1 MALIE
6 NPSNKVLD
14 DQIRTAIAVVAQQ
27 LSTKARL
34 GAVAQSFDPNA
45 VDGDGDGK
53 VQDGSPFERPAVIS
67 AVANASQ
74 RLGRILSKA
83 ASLSKSGR
91 AREYNRRYS
100 GMSASDIAK
109 EVVPDSFEGWVAL
122 AYERM
127 RLENPEYPPLTADT
141 PPNQVKDMVRAIEDF
156 VESDLVWMLS
166 PEKAQEFKKLKK
178 TDRAAAFKM
187 LTEGAFDFSPE
198 AVAKNRELVEHVLTT
213 NPQFRA
219 IVDRFGMPVITRF
232 GENMDTSHLAKG
244 FYADTIG
251 MSLGKIRAPRSK
263 GRMDGLTRGLAK
275 WFMTATIENDVGSKK
290 TKRWLSSEAPEALL
304 VHEYGHYLANI
315 MKMELT
321 DMQVSERTKR
331 WQAFRFAAGA
341 GWKDTFKELGHPE
354 WYEAYKVQTKQ
365 GKRIVVQRLK
375 DIPDEIPH
383 VLTAYGESSPSEAFA
398 ESFAALFALD
408 GRDAHLV
415 SGGMKEL
422 INDALELPSGK
433 DPRESLTPKRL
444 ARQVVPDGLA
454 SRGSVMAIN
463 SERDSRFG
471 EIDDPYELTAEVLGD
486 LGKDDPVGMMVRKLH
501 DLRDDPERWGRVSD
515 EMKDNINRYLN
526 IRRANEEEAA
536 ILAEVLINDPAFADM
551 IRRHGISNFY
561 FSETD
566 LTFKG
571 GMDVRGSLFAGFTPD
586 ESDNGR
592 YWPPRVVI
600 DMVGTSSLD
609 ADELRDVPSSPVSD
623 AEIRKTRKAMNV
635 PGGVTRTHVSK
646 AHHHVIRHEGGH
658 SIHDQLWERVHRG
671 EIKGRR
677 ARLIRAY
684 GKSTWEEFYA
694 ELGRPDL
701 FADYQR
707 ATFAANVFGY
717 PGDPKPGDEIAFID
731 SAYAW
736 TTPREFFAETFAAYT
751 SSNPDYRAL
760 MNDTALEHMQAM
772 LGDSDVP
779 DAGET
784 RDLPETKPVPEAAAW
799 EGFASTGGPPPRSYA
814 DVREQRVKEGKGA
827 YSRSEMF
834 RNTTTEQKVDLSVP
848 ENERD
853 HMLMAWDQVFERMGL
868 THEEVSMIDL
878 SDPANPKV
886 PHRLRG
892 ALDGLEETAA
902 RIAADK
908 MDFSP
913 EMVRGNREA
922 LAAALDAF
930 PRMREAAERFGMPPL
945 TTMSPAY
952 QEDNAKRYLISN
964 LMGRFNEVMQSKDT
978 DLKDIVINFMTQG
991 IDMERIDTEP
1001 MFEKVRL
1008 HFQKM
1013 SDSGAMEKLKDQ
1025 LVGGYSHA
1033 TQTIYVKPEKVK
1045 SFISGT
1051 RYDPKFIPER
1061 GGWTVGG
1068 MSYEDV
1074 LLHEFA
1080 HHIDARARKRDLRA
1094 ARLGDAEAR
1103 QRLRDRGKFESDG
1116 LEKHL
1121 FTRYGQTDEDEFF
1134 AEAIAAVLSGNK
1146 DAEDMLSP
1154 EARKIARSIA
1164 GLPENDPVFAGRTRI
1179 PETGMMTLVD
1189 RFGSR
1194 WNKTPE
1200 GEWVNASGGQ
1210 RSRDGVPDVLETFS
1224 EARQRTG
1231 LDPFDDVKFEHDG
1244 RTFTMR
1250 DNGGVFEVD
1259 VNGRTVAT
1267 ASVVEGQDGI
1277 PEIRSVDVLPGY
1289 EGVAPD
1295 KDLHEMVVDHARKK
1309 YPSARAPKRAKKT
1322 EVPTEGFASVGPEHH
1337 DAREIDGTPGTP
1349 EYVENL
1355 VTELEAAKASGKK
1368 VFFDYNGVTREVE
1381 ITEITKGKNGHWYM
1395 KGRDA
1400 IRNNE
1405 DREFRLDRV
1414 SMPKRVKNPE
1424 TGADE
1429 VAKKPGKPP
1438 RKPVPVFTGKA
1449 AEIFEGAQSW
1459 EEVAERLSKGR
1470 YVFFDFETT
1479 GIEEDEFGNMLHPG
1493 TPVQI
1498 GLVEIIDGKVTRR
1511 WSTHVNPGRP
1521 MSIDPKTGRSWS
1533 ADNLKYKDP
1542 VTGEIK
1548 NLTDEWL
1555 SGQRPLKE
1563 ALEEML
1569 EFIGPTEDTIL
1580 GGQNHPYDD
1589 DVMKRALVFAGLD
1602 ESRWNPAGF
1611 IDSQAL
1617 AQSLLDKDSDD
1628 YPRDPKKGYK
1638 TVSLGPLA
1646 TFLGWDMGGGWHSAD
1661 ADSEASYEAFKRL
1674 VRRAADHENSG
1685 KPVRRDLFAP
1695 GGGEKEYAER
1705 MAGYTNEKRGWDW
1718 KVKKYKEAQ
1727 PAETPGEEGFASR
1740 GSADAPVRRA
1750 KNPASWKDMTPE
1762 ERDKAT
1768 QESAQAAIDYINGL
1782 IDLGTDISALKDL
1795 SREELDEVLEWLVP
1809 GGEARVSNDVTGEG
1823 KALIEVSNATMGK
1836 VFMSL
1841 GFNVTVIS
1849 DDPNEQYLLEN
1860 GINDLQKSLKDYV
1873 VALSKD
1879 PDALRADSLFRDW
1892 AKREGKDIDSMSA
1905 KQIKKLAKDF
1915 ASEFEIDLCLYYKAG
1930 TNMLCGSNIGIER
1943 EKMPQLGGRMK
1954 GDDTLAARAIRAGL
1968 LKAKEFK
1975 LDDEKLKSLDEATQK
1990 ELRDLA
1996 SDPEKVMELAK
2007 KKDPKVQQL
2016 WDVLNWNDSEASAES
2031 FQDTAAKALLGED
2044 GIDDPRFVD
2053 PATMLGAQNQL
2064 QGSKVEDMADGATS
2078 TMLETILNLNGQAIP
2093 ILDDSV
2099 MTDEWVMKK
2108 FGVEK
2113 EEVPNIRKKIA
2124 ELREIAADPAR
2135 YKEVAESNNKN
2146 LNENMSKIIDLRA
2159 AADIVKANPA
2169 IATPEKIDEYLDYLH
2184 KVRKHGLFQPTLTAG
2199 LPGTQI
2205 YMLDGHHRWS
2215 GLLVANNKLR
2225 DLGLDVRV
2233 KLNIKNYKTD
2243 IRTGLELGR
2252 AIQEHFGIKDAK
2264 VKGEDLFVPNLNLPE
2279 LTQEEFDKAVNDF
2292 LKPENLKK
2300 AIKRVREGGQFRE
2313 TEGFDVPGGQQGRL
2327 KPRRRPIG
2335 EVVDEVT
2342 GNTITLDSQSRVK
2355 GVKGKRR
2362 GYRAAGSGSGWQ
2374 SVEDYIKLENERGN
2388 ELFETYKE
2396 YVDKGYEAVWV
2407 THTPG
2412 EAGRYV
2418 VSAGD
2423 VDAWQRGEVDVRP
2436 EDIQD
2441 VSLAGATLVGTDDE
2455 GGFLYVRK
2463 KRTPR
2468 AENTVRRLEAEEE
2481 MLDGFASTGIEPVVE
2496 KLPDGSVRTTYPNGR
2511 VRTVSADGRR
2521 VEDSYPVRD
2530 RKPGDK
2536 PASFGIWSSAPK
2548 EGEYDWLDEE
2558 PEFNID
2564 GTRNIGRRESDG
2576 FASRGAYYPNTELT
2590 WSLGDVEE
2598 IMANG
2603 KADEVQKIIDDGWKA
2618 SADDIKKAQQ
2628 TIDEIEERIGKKKA
2642 DALRKKLDRMEG
2654 ARQKFLDAIDPV
2666 DYEPRRPYVLRDDT
2680 TGRGTGLPN
2689 GGGGFGIRTG
2699 DPEKDRK
2706 LQEELEARDKEIAEL
2721 DEFLRRTSQ
2730 SFDDWANGFTDDGK
2744 PIGGRVL
2751 VADNW
2756 HRRVSGQVG
2765 KPTKEW
2771 SNIDRDTGAAMP
2783 GNPIYR
2789 EVIRMAPSGTRG
2801 RRTYRFE
2808 ADEEGYVSAYDKK
2821 GRRIASLLLDRGFT
2835 REGGVRKQ
2843 RDDRHHIEYD
2853 HVDEAH
2859 RRRGIATLMAEI
2871 AEHAYGGRIEH
2882 SQILSTTGKKWR
2894 DADVKRRGTPALPD
2908 PFEDEDGSLRVPVDQ
2923 VAFASRGN
2931 YQPLEL
2937 PGQNEEGMAED
2948 SLLDRFANKLGLEK
2962 RDLPDTDA
2970 EMNAIT
2976 ARIGAK
2982 IVGGEATLA
2991 ERLGITP
2998 EQLRDRLEEIAGEI
3012 NQFVDRFVNDKELR
3026 QKIKLGYKLLSV
3038 GALLFGAKGMKDFLS
3053 TINPS
3058 FDGGGDGSSA
3068 SSNSLLSIVDQ
3079 LLSAGVH
3086 EALIAY
3092 GVNFANLIA
3101 TEYAAMRLVT
3111 RQKAKEMI
3119 ADIRARIEG
3128 TGQKIGVMSTEMWN
3142 RLRGAWAK
3150 TRAIAPIPAAAGVKE
3165 WIVAGSSPMWA
3176 EMSWGD
3182 YQTKSRITQKLRP
3195 TNQVAWASIAVKVGQ
3210 SPELIDIAAYRSGI
3224 GYGRRRVKP
3233 RDVVRVYL

>member
-6 NPSNKVLD
+6 NPSDKVLD
-14 DQIRTAIAVVAQQ
+14 EQIRTAIAVVAQQ

-34 GAVAQSFDPNA
+34 GAVAQSFDPDA
-45 VDGDGDGK
+45 IDGDGDGI
-53 VQDGSPFERPAVIS
+53 VQDGTPFERPAVIS
-67 AVANASQ
+67 AIANASQ
-74 RLGRILSKA
+74 RLGKILGRA

-91 AREYNRRYS
+91 AREYHRRYS

-122 AYERM
+122 AYEKM
-127 RLENPEYPPLTADT
+127 RLEKPEYPPLTADT

-156 VESDLVWMLS
+156 VEPDLVWMLS
-166 PEKAQEFKKLKK
+166 PERAKEFKALKK
-178 TDRAAAFKM
+178 TDRSAAFRM
-187 LTEGAFDFSPE
+187 LAEGAFDFSPE

-219 IVDRFGMPVITRF
+219 LVDRFGMPVVTRF
-232 GENMDTSHLAKG
+232 GENMDQSHLAKG
-244 FYADTIG
+244 VYSDAMG
-251 MSLGKIRAPRSK
+251 LSLDKFRAPRSK
-263 GRMDGLTRGLAK
+263 GRAEGLTRGLAK
-275 WFMTATIENDVGSKK
+275 WFMTAVIENDVGSKK
-290 TKRWLSSEAPEALL
+290 TKRWLSSDTPEALL
-304 VHEYGHYLANI
+304 IHEYGHYLADI

-341 GWKDTFKELGHPE
+341 GWKDTFEALGHPE
-354 WYEAYKVQTKQ
+354 WYEAYKVETKE
-365 GKRIVVQRLK
+365 GKRIVVQRMK

-383 VLTAYGESSPSEAFA
+383 VLTAYGESSPLEAFA
-398 ESFAALFALD
+398 ESVAAMFALD

-415 SGGMKEL
+415 SGGMREL

-433 DPRESLTPKRL
+433 DPRESLTSKRL
-444 ARQVVPDGLA
+444 ARQVVPDGFA

-486 LGKDDPVGMMVRKLH
+486 LGKDDPVGKMVRKLQ

-526 IRRANEEEAA
+526 IRRANEEEAT

-671 EIKGRR
+671 EVKGRR
-677 ARLIRAY
+677 AQLIRAY

-707 ATFAANVFGY
+707 ATFAANVYGY

-772 LGDSDVP
+772 LGDADVP

-784 RDLPETKPVPEAAAW
+784 RDLPETKPVPEMAAW

-814 DVREQRVKEGKGA
+814 DVREQRAKEGRGA

-834 RNTTTEQKVDLSVP
+834 RNTTTEQKVDLAVP
-848 ENERD
+848 GNERD
-853 HMLMAWDQVFERMGL
+853 YMLMAWDQVLERMGL
-868 THEEVSMIDL
+868 TYEEASMIDL

-886 PHRLRG
+886 PRRLRG
-892 ALDGLEETAA
+892 ALDALEETAA

-908 MDFSP
+908 PDFSP
-913 EMVRGNREA
+913 EMVRTNREA

-945 TTMSPAY
+945 TSMSPAY
-952 QEDNAKRYLISN
+952 QEELAKRYVISRLIQDFRSGQAGSHPG
-964 LMGRFNEVMQSKDT
+964 LVDMVT
-978 DLKDIVINFMTQG
+978 DLMTQP

-1001 MFEKVRL
+1001 MFENLRL
-1008 HFQKM
+1008 HFRNL
-1013 SDSGAMEKLKDQ
+1013 SEDGTMEKLMAGMG
-1025 LVGGYSHA
+1025 GGYSPPNE
-1033 TQTIYVKPEKVK
+1033 TISVNPAKTKGFVDG
-1045 SFISGT
+1045 I

-1061 GGWTVGG
+1061 GGWSVGG
-1068 MSYEDV
+1068 NSYEDT

-1080 HHIDARARKRDLRA
+1080 HHIDVRALKRDLRA
-1094 ARLGDAEAR
+1094 AQLGDKEAK
-1103 QRLRDRGKFESDG
+1103 QRLLDRDKFKSDG
-1116 LEKHL
+1116 FEKHL
-1121 FTRYGQTDEDEFF
+1121 FTKYGQSNEREFF

-1164 GLPENDPVFAGRTRI
+1164 GLPEKDPVFAGRTRV
-1179 PETGMMTLVD
+1179 PETGVMTLVD

-1200 GEWVNASGGQ
+1200 GEWVNASGGK

-1231 LDPFDDVKFEHDG
+1231 LKPFDDVKFEHDG

-1309 YPSARAPKRAKKT
+1309 YPSARAPKRANKT

-1405 DREFRLDRV
+1405 EREFRLDRV

-1429 VAKKPGKPP
+1429 VAKRPGKPP

-1459 EEVAERLSKGR
+1459 DEVAQRLSKGR

-1479 GIEEDEFGNMLHPG
+1479 GIEEGEFGEMMHPG

-1542 VTGEIK
+1542 VTGEVK

-1589 DVMKRALVFAGLD
+1589 DVMKRALAFAGLD
-1602 ESRWNPAGF
+1602 ESRWKPAGF

-1617 AQSLLDKDSDD
+1617 AQSLLDKDSDE

-1646 TFLGWDMGGGWHSAD
+1646 TFLGWDMGDGWHSAD

-1705 MAGYTNEKRGWDW
+1705 IAGYENEKRGWDW
-1718 KVKKYKEAQ
+1718 KVKKYKDAQ
-1727 PAETPGEEGFASR
+1727 PADTPGEEGFASR

-1750 KNPASWKDMTPE
+1750 SNPASWKDLTPG
-1762 ERDKAT
+1762 ERDAATKA
-1768 QESAQAAIDYINGL
+1768 SAEAAIEYLNALSEAG
-1782 IDLGTDISALKDL
+1782 IDLGALRDLDRAELDAILKD
-1795 SREELDEVLEWLVP
+1795 LVP
-1809 GGEARVSNDVTGEG
+1809 GGEARVSDYITGDG
-1823 KALIEVSNATMGK
+1823 KALIEVSNATMGQ

-1841 GFNVTVIS
+1841 GFHVQVIS
-1849 DDPNEQYLLEN
+1849 DDPNEQHLLEN
-1860 GINDLQKSLKDYV
+1860 GINDMQKALQDYV
-1873 VALSKD
+1873 KAVAKD
-1879 PDALRADSLFRDW
+1879 PDALLKDRVFRDW
-1892 AKREGKDIDSMSA
+1892 ATKEGINLEGLSD
-1905 KQIKKLAKDF
+1905 KKLEKVAKNF
-1915 ASEFEIDLCLYYKAG
+1915 AEQFEINLCLYYKAG
-1930 TNMLCGSNIGIER
+1930 ANMLCGENIGIER
-1943 EKMPQLGGRMK
+1943 EEMPQLGGRMK
-1954 GDDTLAARAIRAGL
+1954 GDDTLAAKAIKAGL
-1968 LKAKEFK
+1968 MAAKEFK
-1975 LDDEKLKSLDEATQK
+1975 LDDEKLNSLDPAKQD
-1990 ELRDLA
+1990 ELRKLA
-1996 SDPEKVMELAK
+1996 KNPARVAELAK
-2007 KKDPKVQQL
+2007 QKDPL
-2016 WDVLNWNDSEASAES
+2016 ATELFDVLNWNDTEANVESIADKAAEALGITV
-2031 FQDTAAKALLGED
+2031 DT
-2044 GIDDPRFVD
+2044 PRFVD

-2064 QGSKVEDMADGATS
+2064 QGSKVENMADGAVKAV
-2078 TMLETILNLNGQAIP
+2078 LEAIP
-2093 ILDDSV
+2093 VL
-2099 MTDEWVMKK
+2099 EARL
-2108 FGVEK
+2108 G
-2113 EEVPNIRKKIA
+2113 RKPTNR
-2124 ELREIAADPAR
+2124 EL
-2135 YKEVAESNNKN
+2135 S
-2146 LNENMSKIIDLRA
+2146 
-2159 AADIVKANPA
+2159 
-2169 IATPEKIDEYLDYLH
+2169 DYLANE
-2184 KVRKHGLFQPTLTAG
+2184 VKHGLFQPTLTAG
-2199 LPGTQI
+2199 LPGGQI

-2215 GLLVANNKLR
+2215 GLLMANKKLEAM
-2225 DLGLDVRV
+2225 GIDVRV
-2233 KLNIKNYKTD
+2233 ELNIKNYQTD
-2243 IRTGLELGR
+2243 IRSGLELGR
-2252 AIQEHFGIKDAK
+2252 AIQVAMGVKDAK
-2264 VKGEDLFVPNLNLPE
+2264 LSGEDKFVFDPNVPE
-2279 LTQEEFDKAVNDF
+2279 LTSEEFDKAVAGILDPAK
-2292 LKPENLKK
+2292 LVERL
-2300 AIKRVREGGQFRE
+2300 REVRKGGKFRE

-2327 KPRRRPIG
+2327 RARKRPIG

-2342 GNTITLDSQSRVK
+2342 GRTITLEPQSRVK

-2374 SVEDYIKLENERGN
+2374 SVEDYVKLENERGN

-2396 YVDKGYEAVWV
+2396 YVDKGYEAAWV

-2423 VDAWQRGEVDVRP
+2423 VNAWQRGEVDVKP

-2468 AENTVRRLEAEEE
+2468 VEETVRRLEAEEE
-2481 MLDGFASTGIEPVVE
+2481 MLDGFASAGDEPVAENSPSNRLIDAMREHGNTTREQRGTISRKIFDEVE
-2496 KLPDGSVRTTYPNGR
+2496 ERKKNGTMPENEKEADEMAESMFRRAVGKRGKSVWYDENIHRALVDYLKSEAGL
-2511 VRTVSADGRR
+2511 A
-2521 VEDSYPVRD
+2521 E
-2530 RKPGDK
+2530 DK
-2536 PASFGIWSSAPK
+2536 PSLPG
-2548 EGEYDWLDEE
+2548 EG
-2558 PEFNID
+2558 
-2564 GTRNIGRRESDG
+2564 G
-2576 FASRGAYYPNTELT
+2576 FASRGAYYPKPELT
-2590 WSLGDVEE
+2590 WSLGDVDE
-2598 IMANG
+2598 IIANG
-2603 KADEVQKIIDDGWKA
+2603 KVDEVQKIIDDGWKA
-2618 SADDIKKAQQ
+2618 SADDIKKARQ
-2628 TIDEIEERIGKKKA
+2628 TIDEIEEKIGKKKA

-2654 ARQKFLDAIDPV
+2654 ARQKFLDAIDPD
-2666 DYEPRRPYVLRDDT
+2666 DYKPRGPYLLRDDT
-2680 TGRGTGLPN
+2680 PGRGTGLPN

-2756 HRRVSGQVG
+2756 HRRVSDQAG

-2771 SNIDRDTGAAMP
+2771 SNVDPENGAAMP

-2789 EVIRMAPSGTRG
+2789 ETIRMAPSGMRG

-2808 ADEEGYVSAYDKK
+2808 ADEEGYVSVYDKK
-2821 GRRIASLLLDRGFT
+2821 GRRIASLMLDRGFT

-2843 RDDRHHIEYD
+2843 RDDRHHIEYV

-2948 SLLDRFANKLGLEK
+2948 SLLDRFANKLGLDEQN
-2962 RDLPDTDA
+2962 LPDTDA

-3058 FDGGGDGSSA
+3058 LDAGGDGSSA
-3068 SSNSLLSIVDQ
+3068 SGNSLLSIVDS
-3079 LLSAGVH
+3079 LLSSGIH

-3092 GVNFANLIA
+3092 GMNFANLIA
-3101 TEYAAMRLVT
+3101 TEYASMRLVT
-3111 RQKAKEMI
+3111 RQKAKEMV

-3150 TRAIAPIPAAAGVKE
+3150 TRATAPIPAAAGVKE

-3176 EMSWGD
+3176 EMSWSD
-3182 YQTKSRITQKLRP
+3182 YQTKSRITHKLRP
-3195 TNQVAWASIAVKVGQ
+3195 TNQAAWASIAVKVGQ

>member
-6 NPSNKVLD
+6 NPSDKVLD
-14 DQIRTAIAVVAQQ
+14 EQIRTAIAVVAQQ

-34 GAVAQSFDPNA
+34 GAVAQSFDPDA

-74 RLGRILSKA
+74 RLGKILGRA

-91 AREYNRRYS
+91 AKEYNRRYS

-127 RLENPEYPPLTADT
+127 RLEKPEYPPLTPDT
-141 PPNQVKDMVRAIEDF
+141 PPNQVKDMIRAIEDF

-166 PEKAQEFKKLKK
+166 PEKAKEFKELKK

-219 IVDRFGMPVITRF
+219 LVDRFGMPVMTRF

-244 FYADTIG
+244 FYADSIG
-251 MSLGKIRAPRSK
+251 LSLGKFRAPRSK
-263 GRMDGLTRGLAK
+263 GRMEGLTRGLAK
-275 WFMTATIENDVGSKK
+275 WFMTAVVENDVGSKK
-290 TKRWLSSEAPEALL
+290 TKRWVSSDTPEALL

-315 MKMELT
+315 MKLELT
-321 DMQVSERTKR
+321 DAQVSERTKR

-341 GWKDTFKELGHPE
+341 GWKDTFEELGHPE
-354 WYEAYKVQTKQ
+354 WYDAYKVQTKE
-365 GKRIVVQRLK
+365 GKRIVIQRLK
-375 DIPDEIPH
+375 DVPDEIPH

-398 ESFAALFALD
+398 ESVAAMFAHN

-415 SGGMKEL
+415 SGGMREL

-444 ARQVVPDGLA
+444 ARQVVPDGFA
-454 SRGSVMAIN
+454 SRGSVVAIN

-486 LGKDDPVGMMVRKLH
+486 LGKDDPVGRMVRKLH

-515 EMKDNINRYLN
+515 EMKDNVNRYLN
-526 IRRANEEEAA
+526 IRTANEEEAT
-536 ILAEVLINDPAFADM
+536 ILAEVLVNDPAFADM

-586 ESDNGR
+586 ESDDGR

-600 DMVGTSSLD
+600 DMVGTSSLE

-701 FADYQR
+701 FADYER
-707 ATFAANVFGY
+707 ATSAANVPGY

-736 TTPREFFAETFAAYT
+736 STPREFFAETFAAYT

-784 RDLPETKPVPEAAAW
+784 RDLPETKPVPEMAAW

-814 DVREQRVKEGKGA
+814 DVREQRVKEGRGA
-827 YSRSEMF
+827 YSRSELF

-853 HMLMAWDQVFERMGL
+853 RMLMAWDQVFEHMGL

-892 ALDGLEETAA
+892 ALDGLERTAA
-902 RIAADK
+902 LMAEEVP
-908 MDFSP
+908 DFSP
-913 EMVRGNREA
+913 EMVRANREA

-930 PRMREAAERFGMPPL
+930 PRMREAAERFGLPPL
-945 TTMSPAY
+945 TSMSPAH
-952 QEDNAKRYLISN
+952 QEVMAKRHVISN
-964 LMGRFNEVMQSKDT
+964 LIGRFGQVMESKDT
-978 DLKDIVINFMTQG
+978 DLKDIVIDFLTQG
-991 IDMERIDTEP
+991 VDMERIDTEP
-1001 MFEKVRL
+1001 MFERIRL

-1013 SDSGAMEKLKDQ
+1013 SDAGAMEKLMDSFA
-1025 LVGGYSHA
+1025 GGYSRA
-1033 TQTIYVKPEKVK
+1033 TQTISVSPAKAK

-1051 RYDPKFIPER
+1051 RHDPKFIPER
-1061 GGWTVGG
+1061 GGWLVGSQ
-1068 MSYEDV
+1068 SYEDT

-1080 HHIDARARKRDLRA
+1080 HHIDLKTRERDLRA
-1094 ARLGDAEAR
+1094 ARLGDAEAK
-1103 QRLRDRGKFESDG
+1103 QRLLLRRKFESEG
-1116 LEKHL
+1116 LDKHL
-1121 FTRYGQTDEDEFF
+1121 FTKYGQSNESEFF

-1154 EARKIARSIA
+1154 EARKMARSIA
-1164 GLPENDPVFAGRTRI
+1164 GLPENDPVFAGRTRV

-1194 WNKTPE
+1194 WNRTPE
-1200 GEWVNASGGQ
+1200 GEWVNASGRQ

-1231 LDPFDDVKFEHDG
+1231 LKPFDDVKFEHDG

-1309 YPSARAPKRAKKT
+1309 YPSARAPKRANKT

-1381 ITEITKGKNGHWYM
+1381 ITEIVKKKNGHWYM

-1405 DREFRLDRV
+1405 EREFRLDRV
-1414 SMPKRVKNPE
+1414 SMPKRVQNPE

-1429 VAKKPGKPP
+1429 IAKRPGKPP

-1479 GIEEDEFGNMLHPG
+1479 GIEEDEFGNMVHPG

-1542 VTGEIK
+1542 VTGEVK

-1589 DVMKRALVFAGLD
+1589 DVMKRALAFAGLD

-1646 TFLGWDMGGGWHSAD
+1646 TFLGWDMGDGWHSAD

-1685 KPVRRDLFAP
+1685 IPVRRDLFAP

-1705 MAGYTNEKRGWDW
+1705 LDDYERQKRGWDW

-1762 ERDKAT
+1762 ERDAAT
-1768 QESAQAAIDYINGL
+1768 QASAEAAVDYLNALSDAGV
-1782 IDLGTDISALKDL
+1782 DLGALRDL
-1795 SREELDEVLEWLVP
+1795 DRAELDAILQDLVP
-1809 GGEARVSNDVTGEG
+1809 GGEARVSDYVTGDG

-1841 GFNVTVIS
+1841 GFHVQVIS
-1849 DDPNEQYLLEN
+1849 DDPNEHHLLEN
-1860 GINDLQKSLKDYV
+1860 GINDMQKALQDYV
-1873 VALSKD
+1873 KAVAKD
-1879 PDALRADSLFRDW
+1879 PDALLKDRVFRDW
-1892 AKREGKDIDSMSA
+1892 AKKQGLDLEGLSD
-1905 KQIKKLAKDF
+1905 KKLEKAAKNF
-1915 ASEFEIDLCLYYKAG
+1915 AEQFEINLCLYYKAG
-1930 TNMLCGSNIGIER
+1930 SNMLCGENIGIER
-1943 EKMPQLGGRMK
+1943 EEMPQLGGRMK
-1954 GDDTLAARAIRAGL
+1954 GDDTLAAKAIKAGL
-1968 LKAKEFK
+1968 MAAKEFK
-1975 LDDEKLKSLDEATQK
+1975 VDEEKLKSLDPAKQD
-1990 ELRDLA
+1990 ELRKLA
-1996 SDPEKVMELAK
+1996 KNPARVAELAK
-2007 KKDPKVQQL
+2007 AKDPLAKEL
-2016 WDVLNWNDSEASAES
+2016 FDVLNWNDTEANVES
-2031 FQDTAAKALLGED
+2031 IADRAAAAL
-2044 GIDDPRFVD
+2044 GIIVDSPRFVD

-2064 QGSKVEDMADGATS
+2064 QGSKVENMADGAVKAV
-2078 TMLETILNLNGQAIP
+2078 LEAIP
-2093 ILDDSV
+2093 VL
-2099 MTDEWVMKK
+2099 EARL
-2108 FGVEK
+2108 G
-2113 EEVPNIRKKIA
+2113 RKPTNR
-2124 ELREIAADPAR
+2124 EL
-2135 YKEVAESNNKN
+2135 S
-2146 LNENMSKIIDLRA
+2146 
-2159 AADIVKANPA
+2159 
-2169 IATPEKIDEYLDYLH
+2169 DYLANE
-2184 KVRKHGLFQPTLTAG
+2184 VKHGLFQPTLTAG
-2199 LPGTQI
+2199 LPGGQI

-2215 GLLVANNKLR
+2215 GLLMANKKLEAM
-2225 DLGLDVRV
+2225 GIDVRV
-2233 KLNIKNYKTD
+2233 ELNIKNYQTD
-2243 IRTGLELGR
+2243 IRSGLELGR
-2252 AIQEHFGIKDAK
+2252 AIQVAMGVKDAK
-2264 VKGEDLFVPNLNLPE
+2264 LAGEDPFKFDPNIPE
-2279 LTQEEFDKAVNDF
+2279 LTPEEFDKAVAELLD
-2292 LKPENLKK
+2292 PANLVD
-2300 AIKRVREGGQFRE
+2300 RVREVREGGKFRQ
-2313 TEGFDVPGGQQGRL
+2313 TEYFDEYGQQHRL
-2327 KPRRRPIG
+2327 RARRRPVRS
-2335 EVVDEVT
+2335 VVDEVT
-2342 GNTITLDSQSRVK
+2342 GNQVVLEPQSRVK

-2374 SVEDYIKLENERGN
+2374 SVEDYVKLENERGN
-2388 ELFETYKE
+2388 ELFETHKE

-2423 VDAWQRGEVDVRP
+2423 VDSWERGEVEVKP

-2468 AENTVRRLEAEEE
+2468 VEETVRRLEAEEE

-2618 SADDIKKAQQ
+2618 SADDIKKARQ
-2628 TIDEIEERIGKKKA
+2628 TIDEIEEKIGKKKA

-2666 DYEPRRPYVLRDDT
+2666 DYEPRRPYMLRDDT
-2680 TGRGTGLPN
+2680 PGRGTGLPN

-2843 RDDRHHIEYD
+2843 RDDRHHIEYV